1 MSGSGNYERMQESAR
16 LLFQNYDPEKLCR
29 RLALPRTP
37 EGIPIRYLG
46 EEHLVR
52 LPDGEVLDSRREKAP
67 PTTALTIYDVLC
79 RTETTPLLRGRFVP
93 TMELHGIM
101 GSNSVHENLNE
112 REAAFFSGKGEALA
126 AACRRRGGVPGERG
140 DVAFI
145 LPVFDFFPVQLRFW
159 EADEEFPA
167 QLQFFWDAGALDFL
181 HYETLWYVMGDLT
194 ARLRRELQ

>member
-1 MSGSGNYERMQESAR
+1 MTRGGNYERMQESAR
-16 LLFQNYDPEKLCR
+16 LLFLNYDAEKLCR
-29 RLALPRTP
+29 RLSLPKT
-37 EGIPIRYLG
+37 EKGIPIRYLG

-52 LPDGEVLDSRREKAP
+52 SPDGEVLDSGGAKAS

-79 RTETTPLLRGRFVP
+79 RSETTPFLRGRFVP

-126 AACRRRGGVPGERG
+126 EACRRRGGRPGERG
-140 DVAFI
+140 DVSYI